1 MSTIAK
7 FFVDKHW
14 KSKLKLFLGFFLQ
27 TPATELTVVLFLLP
41 FSLSLSLSFSLFVR
55 LPLVAQVVL
64 PTSMLFG
71 FMYTMKHGEG
81 EFGRS
86 LSLVSLSLPLLLF
99 LSFPPN

>member
-27 TPATELTVVLFLLP
+27 TPATELTVVLFFFL
-41 FSLSLSLSFSLFVR
+41 SLSLSLFFR

>member
-27 TPATELTVVLFLLP
+27 TPATELTVVLF
-41 FSLSLSLSFSLFVR
+41 FFLSLSLSFSLFFR